1 MALRGRSGKDVK
13 KSSYYLWYLGARE
26 AKGVDAMPSAID
38 YLLERERLQEPFKV
52 TLQVSSKG
60 LKIIQTVHPGGSTRS
75 AVKHLVPGHAVLAAV
90 QREDVVAATL
100 LLPNPATNNPVHV
113 HAYRCDSVETAEL
126 LGGQLKV
133 LASHSDSL
141 ARLGSLDTRLRSNL
155 GSDGRS
161 TRESESSE
169 GSGELRH
176 APVQSTTIYE
186 SLAAELRA
194 KLGRGNSENDTGPI
208 LLPPRDYDTVHR
220 HRGNLAGIEL
230 RRCLNQTIVG
240 SNGITPIVERGA
252 GTRSAASSGIGS
264 DSAATPPPYQSH
276 HPLGP
281 RPTRPTRD
289 SSSDEDW
296 GAPAEEPDYLADRE
310 PTSVT
315 LPRLPRSPERSVPA
329 PIPAS
334 PLKQQPLRGTSPV
347 VNGTGSNNRMRKSA
361 EHRQRSPSPQYQPRL
376 APGES
381 PASPRERFHDAKEMF
396 RQMER
401 EAIVSRPIVARLNSR
416 PDTRPVHSGT
426 TNPFCFSPRSEP
438 VSRQSSHEAEPPVQA
453 QPHQRVSRQQQ
464 FTNQPLTTSS
474 QQQLHERLIRRGAMP
489 HHHVPA
495 VAPAEDEEPA
505 DLSYRARPRPRTHYQ
520 TPERPIVQQQSQEEG
535 SRPRPRSFYEV
546 PMAARELRGPR
557 NPVDSREYSRG
568 LHSSREQLLRDKLQQ
583 RPRPFTYGEL
593 ADNERYPGLDR
604 ESARPALEI
613 GNGPSAIDR
622 TIVNNTPARYRHSY
636 AEPPRLGLAAL
647 HPY

>member
-13 KSSYYLWYLGARE
+13 KSSYYVWYLGARE
-26 AKGVDAMPSAID
+26 AKGVDAMPGAID

-60 LKIIQTVHPGGSTRS
+60 LKIIQTIHPGGSTRS
-75 AVKHLVPGHAVLAAV
+75 AVKQLVPGHVVLAAV
-90 QREDVVAATL
+90 LREDIVAAAL

-126 LGGQLKV
+126 LGGQLKI

-169 GSGELRH
+169 GSAELRH
-176 APVQSTTIYE
+176 IAPIQSTSIYE

-194 KLGRGNSENDTGPI
+194 KLGRGTDNDAGPI

-220 HRGNLAGIEL
+220 HRGNLTGIEL

-240 SNGITPIVERGA
+240 QNGATTTTTTTTANGNSVVVGA

-264 DSAATPPPYQSH
+264 DSAATPPPYQGHH

-296 GAPAEEPDYLADRE
+296 GAAVEEPDYLIDRE
-310 PTSVT
+310 PTSVS
-315 LPRLPRSPERSVPA
+315 LPRLPRSPERVIA
-329 PIPAS
+329 PAS
-334 PLKQQPLRGTSPV
+334 PLIKPIRGTSPITNNNNKNNNNNNNNNNV
-347 VNGTGSNNRMRKSA
+347 NNRMRKSA
-361 EHRQRSPSPQYQPRL
+361 ELRQRSPSPQYQPRL

-381 PASPRERFHDAKEMF
+381 PTSPRERFHDAKEMF

-401 EAIVSRPIVARLNSR
+401 EAIITRPIVAKINGRTDN
-416 PDTRPVHSGT
+416 RPVH
-426 TNPFCFSPRSEP
+426 RSEP
-438 VSRQSSHEAEPPVQA
+438 VSRQSSQSHEEPPVQA
-453 QPHQRVSRQQQ
+453 QHVQRPSRQQQ
-464 FTNQPLTTSS
+464 FVNHHQPLTASAS

-489 HHHVPA
+489 HHHVPP
-495 VAPAEDEEPA
+495 APLDEDV
-505 DLSYRARPRPRTHYQ
+505 DDYRSRSRPTRATHYQ
-520 TPERPIVQQQSQEEG
+520 SSPDRPIQAQDSD
-535 SRPRPRSFYEV
+535 RPRPRSFYEV

-557 NPVDSREYSRG
+557 NPIDAREVREYIRG
-568 LHSSREQLLRDKLQQ
+568 PPGFMREKPQLQLQQ

-593 ADNERYPGLDR
+593 TDTERYPGLDR
-604 ESARPALEI
+604 ENARPALEI
-613 GNGPSAIDR
+613 GANL
-622 TIVNNTPARYRHSY
+622 TPARYRHSY
-636 AEPPRLGLAAL
+636 AEPARLGLAAL